1 MGEQMQQI
9 REQICA
15 WVALGKP
22 AGGASGRTERRLLR
36 KGGEGKVSFSLL
48 ILQGLP
54 NKNLAC

>member
-9 REQICA
+9 REQICS
-15 WVALGKP
+15 WVALGKL

-48 ILQGLP
+48 FLQGLL
-54 NKNLAC
+54 NKNPDC